1 MMTGSGYI
9 LMLTAGGFLLIA
21 FLISLFRLIKGPTV
35 NDRIV
40 ALDLI
45 ASIAM
50 GFILVYSISSD
61 KPIYFDVAIAIA
73 LVSFMATVGISTYLK
88 TKK

>member
-1 MMTGSGYI
+1 MTGTGNI
-9 LMLTAGGFLLIA
+9 VMLVAGGFLLMA
-21 FLISLFRLIKGPTV
+21 FFISLYRMVKGPTV

-50 GFILVYSISSD
+50 GFILVYSIASD
-61 KPIYFDVAIAIA
+61 KPIFFDVAIAIA
-73 LVSFMATVGISTYLK
+73 LVSFMGTVGMSTYLR

>member
-1 MMTGSGYI
+1 MTGTGYFV
-9 LMLTAGGFLLIA
+9 MLTAGGFLLIA
-21 FLISLFRLIKGPTV
+21 FIIALYRLVKGPTV
-35 NDRIV
+35 NDRII

-61 KPIYFDVAIAIA
+61 KSIYFDVAIAIA
-73 LVSFMATVGISTYLK
+73 LVSFMGTVGISTYLK

>member
-1 MMTGSGYI
+1 MMTGTGNII
-9 LMLTAGGFLLIA
+9 LLSAWAFLLIA
-21 FLISLFRLIKGPTV
+21 FFISLYRLVKGPTV

-50 GFILVYSISSD
+50 GFILVYCISSG
-61 KPIYFDVAIAIA
+61 KPIYFDVAIVIS
-73 LVSFMATVGISTYLK
+73 LVSFMGTVGISTYLR

>member
-1 MMTGSGYI
+1 MMTVTGNI
-9 LMLTAGGFLLIA
+9 VMLSAGGFLLIA
-21 FLISLFRLIKGPTV
+21 FLIALFRLVKGPTT

-45 ASIAM
+45 ASIAV
-50 GFILVYSISSD
+50 GFILVYAVASG
-61 KPIYFDVAIAIA
+61 KPVYFDVAIAIA
-73 LVSFMATVGISTYLK
+73 LVSFMGTVGISTYLR

>member
-1 MMTGSGYI
+1 MITGTGNMVM
-9 LMLTAGGFLLIA
+9 LMAGGFLLIA
-21 FLISLFRLIKGPTV
+21 FIISLYRLVKGPTV

-45 ASIAM
+45 ASIVM
-50 GFILVYSISSD
+50 GFILVYAISSG
-61 KPIYFDVAIAIA
+61 KPIYFDVAISIA
-73 LVSFMATVGISTYLK
+73 LVSFMGTVGISTYLR

>member
-1 MMTGSGYI
+1 MMTGPGNII
-9 LMLTAGGFLLIA
+9 LLTAGGFLLAA
-21 FLISLFRLIKGPTV
+21 FIISVHRLVKGPSI
-35 NDRIV
+35 NDRIA

-50 GFILVYSISSD
+50 GFILVYSISSG

-73 LVSFMATVGISTYLK
+73 LVSFMGTVGISTYLR

>member
-1 MMTGSGYI
+1 MMAGTGNI
-9 LMLTAGGFLLIA
+9 VMLMAGGFLLIA
-21 FLISLFRLIKGPTV
+21 FFISLYRLVKGPTI

-73 LVSFMATVGISTYLK
+73 LVSFMATVGISSYLR

>member
-1 MMTGSGYI
+1 MTGTGNI
-9 LMLTAGGFLLIA
+9 VMLMAGGFLLIA
-21 FLISLFRLIKGPTV
+21 FFISLYRLVKGPTV

-50 GFILVYSISSD
+50 GFILVYAISSD
-61 KPIYFDVAIAIA
+61 KPIFFDVAISIA
-73 LVSFMATVGISTYLK
+73 LVSFMGTVGISTYLRP
-88 TKK
+88 KK

>member
-1 MMTGSGYI
+1 MTGTGNI
-9 LMLTAGGFLLIA
+9 VMLIAGNFLLIA
-21 FLISLFRLIKGPTV
+21 FFISLYRLVKGPTI

-45 ASIAM
+45 ASITM
-50 GFILVYSISSD
+50 GIILVYSISD
-61 KPIYFDVAIAIA
+61 DIPIYFDVAIVIS
-73 LVSFMATVGISTYLK
+73 LVSFISTVGISTYLI

>member
-1 MMTGSGYI
+1 MTGTGNMVMLMAWGI
-9 LMLTAGGFLLIA
+9 LLMALF
-21 FLISLFRLIKGPTV
+21 ISLYRLVKGPTI

-50 GFILVYSISSD
+50 GFILVYAIASD
-61 KPIYFDVAIAIA
+61 KPIFFDVAIAIA
-73 LVSFMATVGISTYLK
+73 LVSFMGTVGMSTYLR

>member
-1 MMTGSGYI
+1 MMTGARYI
-9 LMLTAGGFLLIA
+9 VMLAAGGFLLIA
-21 FLISLFRLIKGPTV
+21 FIISLFRLIKGPTV

-50 GFILVYSISSD
+50 GFILVYSISSEN
-61 KPIYFDVAIAIA
+61 PVYFDVAIAIA
-73 LVSFMATVGISTYLK
+73 LVSFMGTVGISTYLR

>member
-1 MMTGSGYI
+1 MSGIGNMVI
-9 LMLTAGGFLLIA
+9 LTSGGFLLIA
-21 FLISLFRLIKGPTV
+21 FIISLYRLVQGPTI

-50 GFILVYSISSD
+50 GFILVYSISID

-73 LVSFMATVGISTYLK
+73 LVSFMGTVGISTYLR

>member
-1 MMTGSGYI
+1 MTGIPYI
-9 LMLTAGGFLLIA
+9 VMLMAGGFLLIA
-21 FLISLFRLIKGPTV
+21 LIISLFRLIKGPTV

-45 ASIAM
+45 ASISM

-73 LVSFMATVGISTYLK
+73 LVSFMGTVGISTYLK
-88 TKK
+88 TRK